1 MTPGP
6 GMISYHLPQYIDDE
20 EEDIMMVMMMMMIYN
35 SLFQAQGDPYYNK
48 QKKHSRNKIN
58 EIKNTQLI
66 LIANTFSGRHLC
78 CC

>member
-20 EEDIMMVMMMMMIYN
+20 EEDIMMVMMMMIYN

-48 QKKHSRNKIN
+48 QKKQSRNK
-58 EIKNTQLI
+58 KNKNKNKDAQLSTI
-66 LIANTFSGRHLC
+66 FNV
-78 CC
+78 